1 MAKRAL
7 ILFAHGARAASWA
20 APFERLR
27 ELAQA
32 RMPEVCV
39 SLAFLELMTP
49 QLPELVAQLVRSGIT
64 QITVVPVFLGQ
75 GGHVLRDLPVMVEQ
89 LRSSYPQAAISVAEA
104 AGENAAV
111 LNAICD
117 YCVGALGQP

>member
-27 ELAQA
+27 DLAQA
-32 RMPEVCV
+32 RMPDVCV
-39 SLAFLELMTP
+39 SLAFLEFMTP
-49 QLPELVAQLVRSGIT
+49 QLPDLVAELVRSGIT
-64 QITVVPVFLGQ
+64 QVTVVPVFLGQ

-89 LRSSYPQAAISVAEA
+89 LRTAHPQASISVAEA

-117 YCVGALGQP
+117 YCIGALGAP

>member
-7 ILFAHGARAASWA
+7 IMFAHGARAASWA

-27 ELAQA
+27 DLAQA
-32 RMPEVCV
+32 RMPDVCV
-39 SLAFLELMTP
+39 SLAFLEFMTP
-49 QLPELVAQLVRSGIT
+49 QLPELVGELVRSGNA

-89 LRSSYPQAAISVAEA
+89 LRGAYPQAAISVAEA

>member
-27 ELAQA
+27 DLAQA
-32 RMPEVCV
+32 RMPDVCV
-39 SLAFLELMTP
+39 SLAFLEFMTP
-49 QLPELVAQLVRSGIT
+49 QLPELVAELARSGTT
-64 QITVVPVFLGQ
+64 QVTVVPVFLGQ

-89 LRSSYPQAAISVAEA
+89 LRAAHPQITISVAEA

-117 YCVGALGQP
+117 YCVGALDAP